1 MMVLKALI
9 FVVSLIALP
18 AAFLMIPVFLT
29 IDIARNVQIREEN
42 NEN

>member
-1 MMVLKALI
+1 MMILKAVI
-9 FVVSLIALP
+9 FVIS
-18 AAFLMIPVFLT
+18 LMILPSLMIIIPLFLT